1 MFGDPVGGRAEDPA
15 GVCGRVCVGYQVGL
29 RCGSVVS
36 VVIGWDGAVG
46 VAVFGGVLG
55 DGQLGEEL
63 FQRLAVGR
71 SASSLG
77 AGV

>member
-1 MFGDPVGGRAEDPA
+1 
-15 GVCGRVCVGYQVGL
+15 
-29 RCGSVVS
+29 